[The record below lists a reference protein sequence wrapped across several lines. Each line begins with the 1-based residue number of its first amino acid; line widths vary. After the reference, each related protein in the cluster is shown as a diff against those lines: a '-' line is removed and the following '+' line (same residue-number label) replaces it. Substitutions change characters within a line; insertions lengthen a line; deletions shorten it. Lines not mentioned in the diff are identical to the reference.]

1 MSRRKF
7 KNSMN
12 LFSTKVF
19 LFLLS
24 VFAFSMAAEAQA
36 FYGATDVKVFRDG
49 REKEFRNKD
58 ESPLK
63 EEDFPIFKGLNYF
76 SVDKKF
82 RVKADFTRTGD
93 EKYFQMPTSSG
104 RTKKYIK
111 FGTLKFNLNGKNYSL
126 NVYQAD
132 AETLA
137 KFPEYKDLLFVP
149 FKDATNGK
157 LTYGGGRY
165 IDIKITSDKQVIL
178 DFNLAYNPSCA
189 YGSDRYSCPIPPKE
203 NFLQV
208 EINAGEKSYR
218 YSTAK

>member
-1 MSRRKF
+1 
-7 KNSMN
+7 MN
-12 LFSTKVF
+12 WFSAKIL
-19 LFLLS
+19 LFLLL
-24 VFAFSMAAEAQA
+24 VFSFSMTANAQT
-36 FYGATDVKVFRDG
+36 FYGTSDLKVFREG
-49 REKEFRNKD
+49 RDKEFRNKE

-63 EEDFPIFKGLNYF
+63 DEDFSIFKGLDYF
-76 SVDKKF
+76 PVNKKF
-82 RVKADFTRTGD
+82 QVNADFTQTTD
-93 EKYFQMPTSSG
+93 ERYFQLPTSSG
-104 RTKKYIK
+104 KTKKYKK
-111 FGTLKFNLNGKNYSL
+111 FGVLKFRLNGKNYSL

-132 AETLA
+132 AEVLA
-137 KFPEYKDLLFVP
+137 KYPEYKDLLFIP

-157 LTYGGGRY
+157 ATYGGGRY
-165 IDIKITSDKQVIL
+165 IDIKTPSGAKVIL

>member
-1 MSRRKF
+1 M
-7 KNSMN
+7 
-12 LFSTKVF
+12 T
-19 LFLLS
+19 
-24 VFAFSMAAEAQA
+24 EAQT
-36 FYGATDVKVFRDG
+36 FYGTTDLEIFRAG
-49 REKEFRNKD
+49 RHKEFRNKE

-63 EEDFPIFKGLNYF
+63 EEDFPVFKGLNYF
-76 SVDKKF
+76 SADEKF
-82 RVKADFTRTGD
+82 RVKAEFTRTSD
-93 EKYFQMPTSSG
+93 ERYFQMPTSLG
-104 RTKKYIK
+104 KTQKYIK
-111 FGTLKFNLNGKNYSL
+111 FGILKFKLNDKDYSL
-126 NVYQAD
+126 NVYQSD

-165 IDIKITSDKQVIL
+165 INIKMPSEKTAIL

-208 EINAGEKSYR
+208 EINAGEKSYP